1 MVNAVAGLDDRCM
14 TTEQPTAPRVLRRR
28 SDDRV
33 IGGVASGIGDFL
45 NVDPLLIRIAFV
57 GLMVFGGLG
66 FLLYVGAWLLVPDD
80 ATDKSVLE
88 HVVQGSGRMRNP
100 WLRAIV
106 LVVGA
111 LIAASVL
118 TNVLFGVRTDLGTGI
133 PTSDSGFFGVLT
145 IALVIVLLG
154 TVILRRSDPTDPV
167 VAATAAS
174 NTAASST
181 ADAAVPP
188 TQAVAA
194 APRPRRRR
202 RPASPLGWYILG
214 AVLVAVGALALLT
227 NVTDVSV
234 QLAQYFGLALAVL
247 GVGLVVGTWWGHA
260 RTLILLGLLILPFA
274 VMASYVTVPLEGGIG
289 EQRYTPM
296 DAGELQD
303 EYRLTGGQLV
313 LDLTEV
319 ELTAPIEVAA
329 SVAMGELVVLL
340 PAEVSGEVDATVG
353 AGNFYILGASQ
364 SGTQLEDRFVL
375 DGTGPDVTLALD
387 TGVGTIRVFREG
399 SQGR

>member
-80 ATDKSVLE
+80 ATNKSVLE
-88 HVVQGSGRMRNP
+88 QVVQGSGRMRNP

-111 LIAASVL
+111 LIAASIL
-118 TNVLFGVRTDLGTGI
+118 TNVLFGVRTDLGGE
-133 PTSDSGFFGVLT
+133 SGFFGVLT

-154 TVILRRSDPTDPV
+154 AVILRRNDPTEPV
-167 VAATAAS
+167 VAATAAPK
-174 NTAASST
+174 TAATST
-181 ADAAVPP
+181 ADAVDPP
-188 TQAVAA
+188 TEAVAA
-194 APRPRRRR
+194 APRPRRHR

-214 AVLVAVGALALLT
+214 AALVAVGALALLT

-234 QLAQYFGLALAVL
+234 HLGQYFGLALAVL

-296 DAGELQD
+296 DPGELQD

-313 LDLTEV
+313 LDLTQV

-340 PAEVSGEVDATVG
+340 PEEASGEVDATVG

-387 TGVGTIRVFREG
+387 TGVGTIRVLREG